1 MKTKAMANLFV
12 FTNISLIVLYL
23 FANLHSLNMA
33 YLYSNLHIL
42 YNTLRFGELVKCGW
56 QNLVKL

>member
-12 FTNISLIVLYL
+12 FSNISLIVLNL

-56 QNLVKL
+56 QTL